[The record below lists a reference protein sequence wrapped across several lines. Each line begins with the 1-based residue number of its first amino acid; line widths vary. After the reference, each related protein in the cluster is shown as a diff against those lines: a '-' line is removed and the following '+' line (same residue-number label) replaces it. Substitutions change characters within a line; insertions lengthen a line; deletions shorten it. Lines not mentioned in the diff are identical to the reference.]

1 MPSITVKELIDV
13 LVKLPPKAECLVWD
27 GKTYKSM
34 QCNGVIDGQVK
45 NPPVDFEM
53 KGSRYV

>member
-1 MPSITVKELIDV
+1 MTVEELKAV
-13 LVKLPPKAECLVWD
+13 LEKLPPKAECLVWD

-34 QCNGVIDGQVK
+34 QCNGVIDGQIK

-53 KGSRYV
+53 RGRA

>member
-1 MPSITVKELIDV
+1 MLVKELIDV

-34 QCNGVIDGQVK
+34 QCNGVVDGQVK